1 MPQKSSLGD
10 FLCEILPHVPNNAMV
25 VLIPVLILHMRTF
38 PEPPQKYAAACE
50 NWDIG
55 PSRKGPKPTLIISSF
70 IYS

>member
-1 MPQKSSLGD
+1 MQKLQLKLFIKS
-10 FLCEILPHVPNNAMV
+10 
-25 VLIPVLILHMRTF
+25 HMKTF

-55 PSRKGPKPTLIISSF
+55 PSRKGPKQTLIILAF